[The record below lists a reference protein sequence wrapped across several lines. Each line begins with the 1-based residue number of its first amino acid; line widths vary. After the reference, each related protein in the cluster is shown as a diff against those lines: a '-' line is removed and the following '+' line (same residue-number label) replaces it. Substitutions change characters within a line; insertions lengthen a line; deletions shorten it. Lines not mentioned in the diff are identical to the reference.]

1 MTCFGSII
9 EVGKVTSGQKALSS
23 PLHHGVAEDGNVLAG
38 RQDPVLVD
46 VSPNHLGVF
55 EGHPVTLRVQSSHH
69 HESLFVLKTK

>member
-9 EVGKVTSGQKALSS
+9 KGEKVTRGQKAFSS

-46 VSPNHLGVF
+46 VSPNYLGVI
-55 EGHPVTLRVQSSHH
+55 EGQPVALWVQSSHH
-69 HESLFVLKTK
+69 HESLFVLKIK